1 MTDTTLRWAAVAAT
15 VVVLLGGLLV
25 RSSRPR
31 ARVEHKHGQYT
42 RSQAVARCE
51 ALVTTAGPSV
61 MPTTYL
67 AEASATRRPDR
78 PDWLSWSVVGLDARR
93 RPVVFVLLDAT
104 SGELMIMSGLGFA
117 EPNPRRTL
125 SRDEALWAARDWFR
139 ALGIG
144 GGASRWSLVRPPR
157 LAAGVWTVYGS
168 VAGRRAIV
176 RMDAGTGRLL
186 MVNWANG
193 RAGFGTV
200 TARSS

>member
-1 MTDTTLRWAAVAAT
+1 MTDTTLRRAAVAAT
-15 VVVLLGGLLV
+15 VVVLLGCLLV

-31 ARVEHKHGQYT
+31 SRAEHRHGQYT
-42 RSQAVARCE
+42 RSQAVARAE
-51 ALVTTAGPSV
+51 ALVTTAGPNIL
-61 MPTTYL
+61 PATYL

-93 RPVVFVLLDAT
+93 RPVAFVLLDAT
-104 SGELMIMSGLGFA
+104 SGELMILSGLGFA
-117 EPNPRRTL
+117 EPNPPRTL

-144 GGASRWSLVRPPR
+144 GGASRWSLARPPR
-157 LAAGVWTVYGS
+157 LAAGVWTVYGR

-186 MVNWANG
+186 MVNWAND
-193 RAGFGTV
+193 RAGFATV